1 MNLASDKNGGTL
13 SGFSWVKAV
22 FRKSCC
28 VVKEDKRACMS
39 HNAWILRLF
48 ILWLFFCR
56 KESWK
61 IDIVF
66 IGAKGEPTNIFL
78 RLWLLTTLSQW
89 FLSSLGLF
97 SLSQFLP
104 NPSKQVSNL
113 ATDLVLKR
121 LWHLQNIRHFLCGT
135 HHVFFAPYRLGLKF
149 LSFIDFFNKPT
160 FLALCV
166 LFILCVISEAT
177 FWLHFYFLF
186 ILLWDYVTFLV
197 ISQINAYLII
207 FQMFQI

>member
-1 MNLASDKNGGTL
+1 MNLASDKNGSTL

-66 IGAKGEPTNIFL
+66 IGAKGEPINIFL

-121 LWHLQNIRHFLCGT
+121 LWHLQNIVTSFVVPIMYSLLLTGLVWSFL
-135 HHVFFAPYRLGLKF
+135 VLLIF
-149 LSFIDFFNKPT
+149 LTNQLSW
-160 FLALCV
+160 LCV
-166 LFILCVISEAT
+166 FSLFCVSFLKLLSGFTFIS
-177 FWLHFYFLF
+177 FLF
-186 ILLWDYVTFLV
+186 RFEIMWLFLWFPR
-197 ISQINAYLII
+197 
-207 FQMFQI
+207 